1 MIYWQLISP
10 ILWIFIIE
18 FNINAAG
25 KYSMNAVELSDFYYS
40 TADEEKKNCWQ
51 DLFACMPA
59 LKHLF
64 CVEHELCKFKDF
76 FWVCG
81 MKNVMKAIHRENV

>member
-40 TADEEKKNCWQ
+40 TADEEKKK
-51 DLFACMPA
+51 LLARFIRMYASIKA
-59 LKHLF
+59 F
-64 CVEHELCKFKDF
+64 ILCRA
-76 FWVCG
+76 WI
-81 MKNVMKAIHRENV
+81 MQI